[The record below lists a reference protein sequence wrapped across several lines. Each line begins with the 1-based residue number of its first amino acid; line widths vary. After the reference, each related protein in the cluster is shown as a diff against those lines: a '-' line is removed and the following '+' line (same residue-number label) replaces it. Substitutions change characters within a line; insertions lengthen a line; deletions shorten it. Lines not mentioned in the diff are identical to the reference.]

1 MMNDMDDDDDGEDA
15 RKPAARPTTSMRS
28 PSTAE
33 SISSPQYGRTST
45 MDGNHLS
52 IPPNEGIIND
62 DDDDSSVIQS
72 VAGEIPFLITHWLAG
87 YTQRDGTAHDT
98 CDAVSSCTDTTTSS
112 LLSNE
117 ARIAAIKQIQKATS
131 DLAVAFQTLGAFG
144 TIPKV

>member
-1 MMNDMDDDDDGEDA
+1 
-15 RKPAARPTTSMRS
+15 
-28 PSTAE
+28 
-33 SISSPQYGRTST
+33 

>member
-1 MMNDMDDDDDGEDA
+1 MMNDMDDDDGEEA
-15 RKPAARPTTSMRS
+15 RKPAARPTT
-28 PSTAE
+28 STAE

-87 YTQRDGTAHDT
+87 YTQRDGTAHDM
-98 CDAVSSCTDTTTSS
+98 CGAVSSCTDNTTSS